1 MEVAPE
7 ALLAEEGGIVPAISA
22 RQRRRVVI
30 AASTGNA
37 LEFYD
42 FITFAYFAI
51 QIGETFFPFRSPFLS
66 LMASLATFWAGFFT
80 RPLGAL
86 LLGGFADRHGR
97 KPAMMISM
105 ALMGAGIA
113 TLAITPGY
121 ERIGVA
127 APAIAV
133 LARMVQGFALGGE
146 VGSATVYML
155 EGSEDHR
162 RGFAISWQGASQQ
175 IAATSAALIGLA
187 LSVALTHAQLLAFG
201 WRIALLFG
209 TLIVPVALV
218 IRRALPETLA
228 AQTPQARPVLLRP
241 YLRPIVCG
249 FFAIA
254 SGTVSTYIFHYM
266 ATFGQNTL
274 GLSTTVSMAGE
285 LANDSISVLVVL
297 FFGSLSDR
305 IGRRP
310 VMILGKASF
319 AVLIVPCFLWLL
331 TLRGAVSF
339 IGANFLLSAADSIYG
354 GAMYAA
360 ISESL
365 PQAVRVRVFALVYAL
380 PVCIFGGSTQLF
392 VTWLLHVTGSPMALA
407 VYLTL
412 TALVGLV
419 AMWAMRESAPARLR
433 APEAAGLHGAC

>member
-1 MEVAPE
+1 MEIAPE
-7 ALLAEEGGIVPAISA
+7 VLLAEEGSA
-22 RQRRRVVI
+22 LPILSVWQRRRVII

-51 QIGETFFPFRSPFLS
+51 QIGETFFPSKSPFLS

-86 LLGGFADRHGR
+86 VLGGFADRHGR

-113 TLAITPGY
+113 VLAMTPGY
-121 ERIGVA
+121 ARIGIA
-127 APAIAV
+127 APVIAV

-155 EGSEDHR
+155 EASDENR

-175 IAATSAALIGLA
+175 IAATSAALVGLM
-187 LSVALTHAQLLAFG
+187 LSLALTHAQLVAFG
-201 WRIALLFG
+201 WRIALLLG

-228 AQTPQARPVLLRP
+228 AHTSQAPRVSLRP
-241 YLRPIVCG
+241 YLRPIACG

-254 SGTVSTYIFHYM
+254 SGTISTYIFHYM

-285 LANDSISVLVVL
+285 LANDSISFFVVL
-297 FFGSLSDR
+297 IFGSLSDR

-319 AVLIVPCFLWLL
+319 AILIIPSFLWLV
-331 TLRGAVSF
+331 THRGAVSF

-419 AMWAMRESAPARLR
+419 AMWAMHESAPARLKAH
-433 APEAAGLHGAC
+433 APAALA